1 MKQYNFISNK
11 STSRGVTIMH
21 GDIQYCFNLSN
32 FYNQMIPPI
41 YAACINDNLELF
53 KLLTCQMTCTGY

>member
-11 STSRGVTIMH
+11 STARGVAIMH
-21 GDIQYCFNLSN
+21 GDIQFYFNLSN
-32 FYNQMIPPI
+32 FYNQMVPPI

-53 KLLTCQMTCTGY
+53 KLY